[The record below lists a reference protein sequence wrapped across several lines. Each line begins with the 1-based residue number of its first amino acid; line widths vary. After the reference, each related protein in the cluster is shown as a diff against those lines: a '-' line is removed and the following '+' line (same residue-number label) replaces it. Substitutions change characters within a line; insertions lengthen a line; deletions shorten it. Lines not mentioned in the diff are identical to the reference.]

1 VFDMALTARRIV
13 DTVLGVKPGERVCIV
28 TDTARPPAIT
38 EVLATVVAASGGS
51 PIVVRMLPHS
61 VGGQEPAPPVA
72 AAMQAA
78 DAVILQ
84 DTYALVHTDAF
95 RAAAAKGVRLVEMW
109 GVTEEMM
116 VRGGLLAD
124 YAEVARITNALVAL
138 AHGVQKARLTTA
150 GGTDLSVTLAG
161 RPAIPLIGEA
171 LYAGS
176 FASLPGGELAFAPV
190 EGTADGVL
198 VDPFLLERHDLGY
211 RREPFRL
218 EVRGGRVVS
227 AGGGREAL
235 AVMAMIEENGE
246 SAANIAELALGTNGW
261 CRPYETLRE
270 AKKAL
275 GTAHVAIGDSRSI
288 GGEVG
293 SPIHMDMIFDHAS
306 VSFDGRPVLTDGRL
320 ILAGSDS
327 L

>member
-1 VFDMALTARRIV
+1 MFQMALTARRIV
-13 DTVLGVKPGERVCIV
+13 ETVLGVKPGERVCIV
-28 TDTARPPAIT
+28 TDTDRSSAIT
-38 EVLATVVAASGGS
+38 DVLATVVGAAGGL
-51 PIVVRMLPHS
+51 PMVIRMLPHT

-78 DAVILQ
+78 EAVILQ

-116 VRGGLLAD
+116 TRGGLLAD
-124 YAEVARITNALVAL
+124 YAEVARVTNALVDL
-138 AHGVQKARLTTA
+138 AKGVKQARMTTA
-150 GGTDLSVTLAG
+150 GGTDLTVSVAG
-161 RPAIPLIGEA
+161 RPAVPLIGEA

-190 EGTADGVL
+190 EGTAEGLL

-211 RREPFRL
+211 RRESFRL
-218 EVRGGRVVS
+218 EVRGGRV
-227 AGGGREAL
+227 AAAHGGREAQ
-235 AVMAMIEENGE
+235 AVMRMIEENGE
-246 SAANIAELALGTNGW
+246 SAANIAEFALGTNGW

-288 GGEVG
+288 GGDVY

-306 VSFDGRPVLTDGRL
+306 VTFDGRPVLTDGRL
-320 ILAGSDS
+320 AIG
-327 L
+327 